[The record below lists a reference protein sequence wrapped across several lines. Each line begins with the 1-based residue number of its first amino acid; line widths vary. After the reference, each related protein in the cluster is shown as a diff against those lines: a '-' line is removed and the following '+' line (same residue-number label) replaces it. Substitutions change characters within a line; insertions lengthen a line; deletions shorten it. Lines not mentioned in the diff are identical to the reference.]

1 MAWNGDFCASNY
13 KLGFSENEIPPPSTV
28 SIRLQ
33 IAIQLG
39 GYWGYSRNPIFIHTI
54 THPKKSFWLVDY
66 PIISINI
73 TWSSHYSE
81 LKNISNCKSHDYSHV
96 PFIIRTSG
104 TSGTAPDVFCSSSKT
119 PKLIGE
125 SRNQMKMSSILRKSI
140 WIYWFSV
147 VISEK
152 RTEMDWASTKIQ
164 QIRPCPIPTEQRI
177 LGMGRNWVPSKKSP

>member
-1 MAWNGDFCASNY
+1 MAWNGDCW
-13 KLGFSENEIPPPSTV
+13 LVELQVGFFWKWDTPPSTV

-39 GYWGYSRNPIFIHTI
+39 GYWGHTPLH
-54 THPKKSFWLVDY
+54 TQKKSFWLVDY

-81 LKNISNCKSHDYSHV
+81 LKNISNCKSRDYSHV

-104 TSGTAPDVFCSSSKT
+104 TSGTAPDVFGSSSKT

-125 SRNQMKMSSILRKSI
+125 PRNQMKMSSILRKSI

-152 RTEMDWASTKIQ
+152 RTQKMDWASTKMQ
-164 QIRPCPIPTEQRI
+164 QIRPCPIPTDQRI